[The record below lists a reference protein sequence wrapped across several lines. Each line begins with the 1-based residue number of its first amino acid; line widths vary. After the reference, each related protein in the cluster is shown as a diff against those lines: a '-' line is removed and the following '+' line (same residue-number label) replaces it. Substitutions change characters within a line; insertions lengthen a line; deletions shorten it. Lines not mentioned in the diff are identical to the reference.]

1 MCRFWGIPINVVGL
15 KLLFFD
21 VVWAGGRVY
30 EPGSAGRIIG
40 LSSYFLDP
48 SDSSF

>member
-1 MCRFWGIPINVVGL
+1 MCRFGGIPINVVGL

-30 EPGSAGRIIG
+30 EPGSAGRIG
-40 LSSYFLDP
+40 LSSYVLDP